1 MGAEAFVAAARGFIG
16 VPWVHQGRSERGI
29 DCVGLIVL
37 AARAVGIDAP
47 MRADYGRFQYYPQAR
62 EYLEQFCDR
71 VGSPDLGDIVLFKTT
86 QSLHMA
92 IVSEIAADGSIARVI
107 QALGHKSNVVDTA
120 LQFPPLQLW
129 RLRWPS

>member
-1 MGAEAFVAAARGFIG
+1 MTAEAFVAAARGFIG
-16 VPWVHQGRSERGI
+16 APWVHQGRSDKGM

-37 AARAVGIDAP
+37 AARSVGIDAP
-47 MRADYGRFQYYPQAR
+47 LKADYGRFQYYPQAR

-71 VGSPDLGDIVLFKTT
+71 VGSPELGDIVLFKTT

-92 IVSEIAADGSIARVI
+92 IVSEVTDGRIARVI

>member
-1 MGAEAFVAAARGFIG
+1 MRAEAFVAAARGFIG
-16 VPWVHQGRSERGI
+16 VPWVHQGRSERGV

-37 AARAVGIDAP
+37 SARAIGIDAP
-47 MRADYGRFQYYPQAR
+47 MKADYGRFQYYPQAR

-71 VGSPDLGDIVLFKTT
+71 VGSPELGDIVLYKTT

-92 IVSEIAADGSIARVI
+92 IVSEVEDGGIARVI
-107 QALGHKSNVVDTA
+107 QALGHKSSVVDTA
-120 LQFPPLQLW
+120 LQFTPLQLW